1 MSGRAQ
7 LYPVP
12 VSQPRGL
19 RRLAQRQAAA
29 LAATA
34 LSVGGAQADDLRIAI
49 GIDPFTLDPQE
60 NDNTL
65 IGNLQDFM
73 CETLV
78 YQDAAGD
85 VHPWLA
91 TEWESSDDG
100 LRWTFRLSD
109 DVTFHDGTAFDA
121 HAVKANID
129 RLVDPDMRVPL
140 RGWMGPLE
148 GAEVVDDHTVEI
160 TLDEPFA
167 PFIRAMSLT
176 IAAMNSPTAMEEK
189 GEDYRMEP
197 VCSGQ
202 YRFAEWRR
210 GDRIIMERNDDYWTT
225 PGNFERIVIPVV
237 PEAGTRMTM
246 LLADDVDIAVLPPA
260 PDIPALEAN
269 PDVTVYSEPSSR
281 IMFLG
286 MNLDKGPLQDKRVRQ
301 AVNHAINT
309 DVLIER
315 ILYGQAAPVSA
326 PIPDFFFGHS
336 AVGEYAYD
344 PERAKELLAEAGHEE
359 GFEIEFRHPT
369 GRYLLDAQVSEAIQ
383 AMLAEVGIDA
393 QLRTMDWPTYTGSLY
408 QTRDE
413 TDVEIYMLGWGPW
426 ILDAHMTLFPHFH
439 SSQMAP
445 DAINSTFFDS
455 AEVDRLL
462 EEAAVE
468 LDEDRRIELYRE
480 AMEIIWDE
488 APWAFLY
495 VQNYV
500 IATRADLQGLSM
512 LPIEKFE
519 IREARIE

>member
-1 MSGRAQ
+1 MTRQATTRRVR
-7 LYPVP
+7 L
-12 VSQPRGL
+12 L
-19 RRLAQRQAAA
+19 RRCAILPLAAA
-29 LAATA
+29 GVLMAAETSA
-34 LSVGGAQADDLRIAI
+34 EDLRIAI
-49 GIDPFTLDPQE
+49 GIDPFTMDPQE

-65 IGNLQDFM
+65 IGNLQDWL

-78 YQDAAGD
+78 YQDDQGD
-85 VHPWLA
+85 VHPLLA
-91 TEWESSDDG
+91 TEWDSSEDG
-100 LRWTFRLSD
+100 LTWTFQLRD
-109 DVTFHDGTAFDA
+109 DVNFHDGTHLDA
-121 HAVKANID
+121 EAVAISLN
-129 RLVDPDMRVPL
+129 RLVDPDVRVPL
-140 RGWMGPLE
+140 RGWMGPL
-148 GAEVVDDHTVEI
+148 GNTEVTGDYEVTV

-176 IAAMNSPTAMEEK
+176 IAAINSPTALEEA
-189 GEDYRMEP
+189 GEDYRMAP

-202 YRFAEWRR
+202 YRFVEWQR
-210 GDRIIMERNDDYWTT
+210 GDRLVFERNDDYWGDH
-225 PGNFERIVIPVV
+225 GNFDRIVIPVV

-286 MNLDKGPLQDKRVRQ
+286 MNLIKPGLEERLVRQ
-301 AVNHAINT
+301 AVNHAIDK

-315 ILYGQAAPVSA
+315 ILYGQASPVSA

-336 AVGEYAYD
+336 PVGEYPYD
-344 PERAKELLAEAGHEE
+344 PERARELLAEAGYEN
-359 GFEIEFRHPT
+359 GLSIEFRHPT

-408 QTRDE
+408 QTREE
-413 TDVEIYMLGWGPW
+413 TDVEMYMLGWGPW
-426 ILDAHMTLFPHFH
+426 VLDAHMTLYPHFH
-439 SSQMAP
+439 STQMAP
-445 DAINSTFFDS
+445 DAINSIFFDN

-468 LDEDRRIELYRE
+468 LDDDKRIELYRD
-480 AMEIIWDE
+480 AMEIIWEE

-500 IATRADLQGLSM
+500 IAARADLAGIHM

-519 IREARIE
+519 IRDARFE